1 MNKLKWAMLAVATLI
16 VPGGLALADAK
27 SDRRAERIE
36 QHFAELDTNGDG
48 RVTREEAASHRG
60 AMFTDADTDGD
71 GAVSE
76 AEFIEAGKKRIEE
89 RLKRHFARLDD
100 DSDGAITEDEFGGRR
115 GKFFDRMDAD
125 GDGVVTLDEAKAA
138 RKRHDKTDG

>member
-1 MNKLKWAMLAVATLI
+1 MNKRYWALLAITALI
-16 VPGGLALADAK
+16 VPGFALADAK
-27 SDRRAERIE
+27 SDRHTERVE
-36 QHFAELDTNGDG
+36 RHFAELDTDGDG

-60 AMFTDADTDGD
+60 AMFGRADTDGD

-76 AEFIEAGKKRIEE
+76 AEFIEAGKKRVEA

-100 DSDGAITEDEFGGRR
+100 DGDGAITPDEFGGRR
-115 GKFFDRMDAD
+115 GHFFDRMDAD

-138 RKRHDKTDG
+138 SKRHHKNDG